1 MKIIQNIKS
10 ERGQATLIG
19 IALYVVGITC
29 EAFGYMTVGLKWVS
43 FIFLTVAL
51 IYNIA
56 LFNKWAD
63 LEERVLKIAK
73 VTLFLIITSL
83 IIIFVTWFNKMYF
96 TFAFTI
102 IFAGFLAFFFI
113 FILAEICSMYKDLDK
128 GE

>member
-10 ERGQATLIG
+10 GRGQATLIG
-19 IALYVVGITC
+19 IVLYIIGIIC
-29 EAFGYMTVGLKWVS
+29 EVFRYMTVGLKGVS

-51 IYNIA
+51 VYNIA

-63 LEERVLKIAK
+63 FEGRVLKLAR
-73 VTLFLIITSL
+73 VTLFFIVVSL

-96 TFAFTI
+96 TFGFTI
-102 IFAGFLAFFFI
+102 IFAGFLAFFFF
-113 FILAEICSMYKDLDK
+113 FILAEICSMYNDLDK

>member
-19 IALYVVGITC
+19 ISLYVIGIIC
-29 EAFGYMTVGLKWVS
+29 ERLGYLTVGFKWIS
-43 FIFLTVAL
+43 FAFLTVAL

-56 LFNKWAD
+56 LYNKWAD
-63 LEERVLKIAK
+63 FEGRVLKLAR
-73 VTLFLIITSL
+73 VTLFFIVVSL

-96 TFAFTI
+96 TFGFTI
-102 IFAGFLAFFFI
+102 IFAGFLAFFFF